1 VRTIARRVARLEDRL
16 IPQEDP
22 EANRL
27 VELLR
32 KRRRERLGEESDRK
46 LPPLPPT
53 NNGRPWT
60 LGDILRSGRDR
71 AVWKQRELANEN
83 RITQTP

>member
-1 VRTIARRVARLEDRL
+1 VKAIARRLARLKDRL
-16 IPQEDP
+16 VPQEDP

-27 VELLR
+27 VDLLR
-32 KRRRERLGEESDRK
+32 KRRLAWLGEEPEHED
-46 LPPLPPT
+46 PLPPT

-71 AVWKQRELANEN
+71 AAGKQRELANED
-83 RITQTP
+83 RLTETR